1 MIITVTMN
9 PAVDKTAAIQSL
21 ELHALNRLTGV
32 LRDIGGKGINVS
44 RTVAALGGRS
54 VSMGFLAGETG
65 RGIQR
70 ALEELDGVAPD
81 FLYVPGETRTNLKL
95 VEPGGAL
102 TELNEQG
109 PAVTDRDL
117 GSLTARLEGRLSPG
131 DLLVLSG
138 SVGPGV
144 PSDFYRSLT
153 QLAHEKG
160 ARVFVDADGPL
171 FSEALAAKPDIIKPN
186 SFELCQLFGLERADE
201 DTLIGLARRL
211 NGQGV
216 WLVCVS
222 MGADGAIF
230 AQNGQVYRA
239 QGLKME
245 ARSSVGCGDAMVAAI
260 VYGLEEG
267 LSLEDCLRLA
277 LATSAAACTT
287 PGTRPPERELVD
299 RLVGQVQ
306 LSQR

>member
-32 LRDIGGKGINVS
+32 LRDVGGKGINVS
-44 RTVAALGGRS
+44 RTVAALGGQS
-54 VSMGFLAGETG
+54 VAMGFLAGETG
-65 RGIQR
+65 RSIQR
-70 ALEELDGVAPD
+70 TLEELEGVAPD
-81 FLYVPGETRTNLKL
+81 FLFVPGETRTNLKL

-109 PAVTDRDL
+109 PAVTEQDL
-117 GSLTARLEGRLSPG
+117 ADLTARLESRLSPG

-138 SVGPGV
+138 SAGPGV
-144 PSDFYRSLT
+144 PADFYRTLT
-153 QLAHEKG
+153 QLAHGRG

-171 FSEALAAKPDIIKPN
+171 FSQALAAGPDIIKPN
-186 SFELCQLFGLERADE
+186 SFELCQLFGLDSADE
-201 DTLIGLARRL
+201 AQLIELARRL

-230 AQNGQVYRA
+230 VQQGQVYRA

-245 ARSSVGCGDAMVAAI
+245 ALSSVGCGDAMVAAV
-260 VYGLEEG
+260 VYGLEEH
-267 LSLEDCLRLA
+267 LPLEDCLRLA

-287 PGTRPPERELVD
+287 PGTRPPARELVES
-299 RLVGQVQ
+299 LVPRVQ
-306 LSQR
+306 LDRR